1 MVEIR
6 ACCDFDFSFSFFFF
20 NFLFLFYFNFFK
32 HTFYLARFSSG
43 WVTARGMTYKQQ
55 KSQIA
60 LAKGEKKKQFQPKQ
74 TFNQFEVYLI
84 SVHINL
90 PH

>member
-1 MVEIR
+1 MGLGMVEIR
-6 ACCDFDFSFSFFFF
+6 ACSDFDFFFF
-20 NFLFLFYFNFFK
+20 LTFFK
-32 HTFYLARFSSG
+32 HTFYLARFSPD

-60 LAKGEKKKQFQPKQ
+60 LAKGEKKKLLQPKQ
-74 TFNQFEVYLI
+74 TFSQFEVYLI